1 MLKVFILFAPKPI
14 QNEFNKKSILIIHT
28 DVHSNLKILKLLNLF
43 FMEIIFM
50 EMVFLFAIP
59 VL

>member
-28 DVHSNLKILKLLNLF
+28 EVHSNLKKS
-43 FMEIIFM
+43 
-50 EMVFLFAIP
+50 
-59 VL
+59 